1 MSSHN
6 LSAVLNRNF
15 DLELPETIG
24 REKILEALSMRIAEM
39 LAGAPDQLFSLL
51 YRLDIAEKDLKQV
64 LKESLQ
70 PDRSIAELVYK
81 RQLEKM
87 QSRQQFRS
95 DRPDDELSW

>member
-15 DLELPETIG
+15 DLELPETIE

-39 LAGAPDQLFSLL
+39 LSGAPDQLFSLL